1 MDKYFLMGFDSVRA
15 FEDGGV
21 KGLLDEKGQDGFTI
35 IKYNER
41 TSLLKDLM
49 DAVLGWDCYVE
60 IFYEDIKEI
69 TIEKNL
75 REWRE
80 FFKIIDPDE
89 SMTDGETIDYMMQYY
104 RVPEFIHLDQL

>member
-1 MDKYFLMGFDSVRA
+1 MDKYFLMGFDSVKS
-15 FEDGGV
+15 FEEFGV
-21 KGLLDEKGQDGFTI
+21 SGLLDEKGQDGFTI

-69 TIEKNL
+69 EIEKN
-75 REWRE
+75 RRNWME
-80 FFKIIDPDE
+80 FFAMLDPDANK
-89 SMTDGETIDYMMQYY
+89 SDGEVMDYMMKYY